1 MTGIANDKLRLY
13 GLQFH
18 PEVDLTVN
26 GKAMLRSFLFDVAG
40 LTPNFTMESREA
52 ACIRYIREKVGT
64 NKVLVSR
71 LNFFCR
77 KCIINIIT
85 MHLNKMRLKCY
96 YTNVFRMQYLSRNIF
111 LLSPMYRFKKL
122 EQCLLF
128 CYLMKITKR
137 LILT

>member
-1 MTGIANDKLRLY
+1 MIAQSRNFVTGIANDKLRLY

-64 NKVLVSR
+64 NKVLVSK
-71 LNFFCR
+71 LKFFWLKMHHKYNNYASKQNEIEMLLY
-77 KCIINIIT
+77 KC
-85 MHLNKMRLKCY
+85 
-96 YTNVFRMQYLSRNIF
+96 F
-111 LLSPMYRFKKL
+111 
-122 EQCLLF
+122 
-128 CYLMKITKR
+128 
-137 LILT
+137 